1 MGYDTV
7 VRFTVRCTQ
16 LCSSKMLIPTFKKNL
31 KSGLCVTGE
40 TISDIAWTNVTSTVC
55 MMAIMKATIM
65 DYTFL
70 PISAE
75 SVSEKIHLHSW
86 WESRLFIP
94 VLVSNEQQNTTQK
107 NLYTVHIQNENSTN
121 VQYRLYMHML

>member
-1 MGYDTV
+1 
-7 VRFTVRCTQ
+7 
-16 LCSSKMLIPTFKKNL
+16 
-31 KSGLCVTGE
+31 
-40 TISDIAWTNVTSTVC
+40 
-55 MMAIMKATIM
+55 M

-70 PISAE
+70 RISAE